1 MLPPE
6 RTYPGPS
13 WLVWV
18 ESQWFNM
25 LASLVVVSN
34 LAIMTQEALYDRHFF
49 WLDQAFLAYF
59 AVELAL
65 RAGLHRRELL
75 CGVSCQVFSNW
86 LDVIIVAGGVV
97 DLCMKPLR
105 GSATKGGG
113 AVLLDSLKILRLAR
127 MLKLFNVFM
136 RADLAWTESDTFQ
149 AFIMGVI
156 AVSSLMMGFQ
166 TDYPDLSIWYFWEQT
181 VLFIFAFELAARA
194 KQAGILAFLC
204 SPTDRVWNY
213 FDSFI
218 VGSGVTDLWLL
229 PTIKMVKSMLGM
241 TVKGHGSSITQFL
254 GVLRILRLFRI
265 LRLLRLI
272 KSIPPL
278 FNLLQ
283 GITHAMAGMM
293 WVGVLAIVVLY
304 AFGLLT
310 VALLRD
316 GLVEVRCNGDG
327 IEAACPFELTPHGEK
342 GDSQHPRCTFTSVAQ
357 TMLILFELMNGHM
370 SAFEDMLTCVPLMK
384 PALIVYLL
392 LSCLTIL
399 PILTAVISENML
411 NSSEETK
418 NRHREEEEAQVIK
431 RKRAILN
438 ELFDSIDADLSGD
451 ITKSEFDSMLKQPFL
466 ADLLSVTAN
475 LRASELKN
483 IFSLLSRNGNVKRS
497 AFMKALES
505 SSQDVRQR
513 SIMQFEK
520 RLVNIESS
528 VSRLSKV
535 VGSSREEVLWLTS
548 MACDKQDQE
557 KKLETS

>member
-1 MLPPE
+1 M
-6 RTYPGPS
+6 
-13 WLVWV
+13 
-18 ESQWFNM
+18 
-25 LASLVVVSN
+25 
-34 LAIMTQEALYDRHFF
+34 
-49 WLDQAFLAYF
+49 
-59 AVELAL
+59 
-65 RAGLHRRELL
+65 
-75 CGVSCQVFSNW
+75 
-86 LDVIIVAGGVV
+86 
-97 DLCMKPLR
+97 
-105 GSATKGGG
+105 
-113 AVLLDSLKILRLAR
+113 DSLKVLRLAR

-166 TDYPDLSIWYFWEQT
+166 TDYPDLRIWYFWEQA

-194 KQAGILAFLC
+194 KQAGMVVFLC
-204 SPTDRVWNY
+204 SPTDRAWNY

-241 TVKGHGSSITQFL
+241 SVRSQGSSITQFL

-278 FNLLQ
+278 FNLLK

-316 GLVEVRCNGDG
+316 GLVEVKCNGDD
-327 IEAACPFELTPHGEK
+327 IKAACPFELTPDGER
-342 GDSQHPRCTFTSVAQ
+342 GDSQHPRCTFTSVTQ

-370 SAFEDMLTCVPLMK
+370 SAFEDMLTCVPFMK

-418 NRHREEEEAQVIK
+418 ARHREEEETNLTK
-431 RKRAILN
+431 RKRAILK
-438 ELFDSIDADLSGD
+438 ELFDEIDDDGSGD

-466 ADLLSVTAN
+466 SDLLSVTAEV
-475 LRASELKN
+475 RASELKN

-505 SSQDVRQR
+505 SAQEVRQR

-520 RLVNIESS
+520 RLTNIEGE
-528 VSRLSKV
+528 VTKLKKV

-548 MACDKQDQE
+548 QACGGSDQE
-557 KKLETS
+557 KKSQTS